1 MNLASVSPELEAGI
15 RKNFHEVQEHDSL
28 NGDTKVTLVK
38 IILIYYRIDLKIQHL
53 VLCLQKIN

>member
-38 IILIYYRIDLKIQHL
+38 ILLTYCRIDIKIQCWHM
-53 VLCLQKIN
+53 I